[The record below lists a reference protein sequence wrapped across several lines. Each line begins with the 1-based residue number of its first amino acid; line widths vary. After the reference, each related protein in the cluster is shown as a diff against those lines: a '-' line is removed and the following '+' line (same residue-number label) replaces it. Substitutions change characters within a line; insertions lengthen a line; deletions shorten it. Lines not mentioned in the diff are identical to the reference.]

1 MNAPDP
7 RADELVRAAID
18 GPRDRLDA
26 VILEAN
32 RWLADPVPQ
41 RRKIGLEILGHV
53 SAFRGYR
60 PSADM
65 LRNISDCARDPEPI
79 VRGEAACTLS
89 LVPNAPAEQR
99 AQILLKLLDDD
110 DSGVREEAAAAAGDL
125 KLEGAAEI
133 LARRL
138 EDPSARVRIESAIA
152 LGVLKDPRAF
162 EVLVEMLERE
172 GGDRVGA
179 SMALAELGDRR
190 AVAPLQK
197 LASKWL
203 IDFNERLHA
212 LGALYRLG
220 ERDAGA
226 KIIAR
231 IKSWMRPEKHVALW
245 MIGHARVEEGAS
257 VLLQIAQAK
266 KGKLR
271 EAAIRGLGEFGDARA
286 VSALETLALDKSESL
301 DLRWEATA
309 ALGEKKNEASLRA
322 LAEIA
327 ARGEQEI
334 ADAAR
339 EMMQNGTEI
348 F

>member
-99 AQILLKLLDDD
+99 AEILLKLLDDD

-125 KLEGAAEI
+125 KLEGATET

-138 EDPSARVRIESAIA
+138 ADPSPRVRIESAIA

-179 SMALAELGDRR
+179 AMALAELGDRR
-190 AVAPLQK
+190 AVPALQK
-197 LASKWL
+197 TASRWL

-220 ERDAGA
+220 ERDAAA

-231 IKSWMRPEKHVALW
+231 TKSWLRPEKHVALW
-245 MIGHARVEEGAS
+245 MIGHARVEEG
-257 VLLQIAQAK
+257 VGLLLELAQTK
-266 KGKLR
+266 KSKLR
-271 EAAIRGLGEFGDARA
+271 EAAIRGLGELSDTRA
-286 VSALETLALDKSESL
+286 VAALQALALDGAETI
-301 DLRWEATA
+301 DLRLEAIA
-309 ALGEKKNEASLRA
+309 ALAEKKNDASRRA
-322 LAEIA
+322 LEEIA
-327 ARGEQEI
+327 ARAGGEPAE
-334 ADAAR
+334 AAR
-339 EMMQNGTEI
+339 ELMQNGTEI